1 MRDPRVNGLYLLF
14 ELAALNYTGAYAAFS
29 AGEGGGGC
37 TLSLSG
43 PQSLYSTEGA
53 PFY

>member
-14 ELAALNYTGAYAAFS
+14 ELAALNYTGAYAAFFR
-29 AGEGGGGC
+29 GGGGGC

>member
-29 AGEGGGGC
+29 AGEGGGVHFKLER
-37 TLSLSG
+37 TSISV
-43 PQSLYSTEGA
+43 
-53 PFY
+53 